1 MMQRLPY
8 IATLFMAGIVFNCL
22 RELLEYSVA
31 LTHQILVIGAGVCLG
46 LAALVFIVTEIRSR
60 HGDENHEA

>member
-1 MMQRLPY
+1 M
-8 IATLFMAGIVFNCL
+8 FNCL

>member
-1 MMQRLPY
+1 MQRLPY

-46 LAALVFIVTEIRSR
+46 LAVLVFIVTEIRSR

>member
-1 MMQRLPY
+1 MQRLPLV
-8 IATLFMAGIVFNCL
+8 ATLFMAGIVFNCL
-22 RELLEYSVA
+22 RELLAYSVA

-46 LAALVFIVTEIRSR
+46 LAVLVFIVTEILDR